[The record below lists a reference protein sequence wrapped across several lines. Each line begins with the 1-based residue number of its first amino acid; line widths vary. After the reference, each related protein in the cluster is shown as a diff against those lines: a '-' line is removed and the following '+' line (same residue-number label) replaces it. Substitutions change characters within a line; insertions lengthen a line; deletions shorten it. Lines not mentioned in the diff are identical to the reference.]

1 MFGLWGAV
9 KLFGIWGR
17 LKSAFSALLG
27 VVGRYPWQS
36 ALIVALLA
44 LAWTWHGKSRAIGQ
58 RDAALAKVEQ
68 IIHASDQ
75 ARAAQIAVN
84 KAAEDKSRQ
93 IAKDSDYAHAIELAD
108 ARTAAD
114 RYIAANRVRPN
125 GAYRPGPT
133 SAPAQGDNPGVPDGL
148 PAAGFVVVSDSDVQ
162 ACTVATSY
170 AVAAHN
176 QAMDKIAAGLAVGE

>member
-1 MFGLWGAV
+1 MPFLLLKLLGIGKWLRGA
-9 KLFGIWGR
+9 
-17 LKSAFSALLG
+17 ATALLG

-36 ALIVALLA
+36 ACIALLA
-44 LAWTWHGKSRAIGQ
+44 LSAGLWRGNVSKERLIVYMKAERVKIL
-58 RDAALAKVEQ
+58 DAQ
-68 IIHASDQ
+68 DQ
-75 ARAAQIAVN
+75 ARAAQLAVN

-93 IAKDSDYAHAIELAD
+93 IAKDSDNAHAIELAD

-114 RYIAANRVRPN
+114 RYIAANRVRPD
-125 GAYRPGPT
+125 GAYRPGPAIAT
-133 SAPAQGDNPGVPDGL
+133 AQGDNPGVPDGL

-162 ACTVATSY
+162 ACTAATSY

>member
-1 MFGLWGAV
+1 MPFLLL
-9 KLFGIWGR
+9 KLFGIGKWLRG
-17 LKSAFSALLG
+17 AATALLG
-27 VVGRYPWQS
+27 VAGRYPWQS

-44 LAWTWHGKSRAIGQ
+44 CGWLWHGKGKAIGQ

-68 IIHASDQ
+68 IIQASAK
-75 ARAAQIAVN
+75 ARAAQLAVN

-125 GAYRPGPT
+125 GAYRHRPA
-133 SAPAQGDNPGVPDGL
+133 SAPAQGDNPGGPDGL

-176 QAMDKIAAGLAVGE
+176 QAMDKIAAGLAVGGD